1 MGELLPV
8 YNKGGRICVL
18 KLGGEKMASSLELQI
33 AQRDKL
39 YDLLELEKAMENEK
53 DTAGYKVLQKQIRKT
68 KAIMQAEDV
77 AYVEK
82 MLAED

>member
-1 MGELLPV
+1 
-8 YNKGGRICVL
+8 
-18 KLGGEKMASSLELQI
+18 MASGIEIQI

-39 YDLLELEKAMENEK
+39 YDLLALKKVMQNEK
-53 DTAGYKVLQKQIRKT
+53 DSAGYKLLLEQIRKT
-68 KAIMQAEDV
+68 KAVMQAEDV